1 MCEFISWK
9 EIDTE
14 KGKEILFLTA
24 YDIFSTKR
32 GRQLQ
37 KHTTPGDFVGHGA
50 IAFFYEIDPS
60 KGINRE
66 CTDFSDPKYFPDE
79 IVAAIKAG
87 KFRGLGNP
95 EGLLTAP
102 AWKAYQEA
110 TATAWKAYLEAKAP
124 AWKAYQK
131 ATAAAEKAYQ
141 EATAPARKAY
151 QEAKDAAFWDLFAD
165 PKNRNPKWR

>member
-1 MCEFISWK
+1 MCKFISWK
-9 EIDTE
+9 EVETD

-37 KHTTPGDFVGHGA
+37 KHTTPDDFVGHGA
-50 IAFFYEIDPS
+50 IAFFYEIDPA

-79 IVAAIKAG
+79 IVAAVKAG

-95 EGLLTAP
+95 EGLLTAT

-110 TATAWKAYLEAKAP
+110 EAP
-124 AWKAYQK
+124 AWKAYREAE
-131 ATAAAEKAYQ
+131 ATAEKAYQ
-141 EATAPARKAY
+141 EATAPAETAY
-151 QEAKDAAFWDLFAD
+151 QEAEATAWKACQEATATAFWDLFAD